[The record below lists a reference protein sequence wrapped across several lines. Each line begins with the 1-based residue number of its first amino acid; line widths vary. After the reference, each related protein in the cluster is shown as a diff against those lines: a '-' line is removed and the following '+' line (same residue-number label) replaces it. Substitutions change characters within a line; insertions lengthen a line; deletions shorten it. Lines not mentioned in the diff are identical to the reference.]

1 MMQGRPSPEDTPQP
15 VLPVI
20 RVAPLGEI
28 KIYQILEGE
37 LDRLANGPPESI
49 YLNFALTLLPISFT
63 LLITL
68 LTTTIRSSRLYQ
80 GFVLVAAVTL
90 IIGVILL
97 VLWGRNR
104 SSTRRLVEDIRN
116 RMPPPPSIQ
125 DKPGTPAR

>member
-1 MMQGRPSPEDTPQP
+1 MQGRPDPQDDSLP

-49 YLNFALTLLPISFT
+49 YLNFALTLLPVSFT
-63 LLITL
+63 LLVTL

-80 GFVLVAAVTL
+80 SFVLIAAVTL

-97 VLWGRNR
+97 ILWARNR
-104 SSTRRLVEDIRN
+104 SSTRRLIEDIRN
-116 RMPPPPSIQ
+116 RMPPPPSLQ
-125 DKPGTPAR
+125 DNPSHPD

>member
-1 MMQGRPSPEDTPQP
+1 MQGGPDSKDDLLP

-49 YLNFALTLLPISFT
+49 YLNFALTLLPVSFT

-68 LTTTIRSSRLYQ
+68 LTTTIRSNRLYQ
-80 GFVLVAAVTL
+80 SFVLIAAVTL

-97 VLWGRNR
+97 ILWARNR
-104 SSTRRLVEDIRN
+104 SSTRRLIEDIRN

-125 DKPGTPAR
+125 DKPSSNAG